1 MFKYIKSNSEF
12 GRDNPK
18 WLYEDVDQFDSEYE
32 WEEIDSKLVKDSD
45 GFYTDYTMYFNSETG
60 EYVFVFGDKD
70 LYRPEDGN
78 WDWAVENEDEAW
90 EWFNDYTGFED
101 DEEDI

>member
-1 MFKYIKSNSEF
+1 MFKYIKSNDES
-12 GRDNPK
+12 D
-18 WLYEDVDQFDSEYE
+18 YSV
-32 WEEIDSKLVKDSD
+32 WEEVDSKSVQDSD
-45 GFYTDYTMYFNSETG
+45 GFYTDYTMYFNPETG